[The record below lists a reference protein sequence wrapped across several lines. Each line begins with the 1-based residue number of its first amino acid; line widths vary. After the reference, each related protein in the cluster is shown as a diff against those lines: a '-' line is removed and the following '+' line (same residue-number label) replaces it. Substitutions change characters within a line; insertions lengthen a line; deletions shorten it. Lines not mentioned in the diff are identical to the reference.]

1 MYYIEYTSNSGK
13 RVPSK
18 HKMFESVDQA
28 EQHGQMTVAS
38 GLYRRYNIVEGWS
51 ELPPINREKYQT
63 RSGLE
68 GPIQTKSGK
77 TVYYDP
83 KAGMYY
89 DPDTD
94 MYLSYDDWKQLDSP
108 RMHKINMN
116 NESVEALRQIVTDK
130 NSAKV
135 NGTLVDLFTASA
147 IMQVYDAVNDANK
160 EKMDSML
167 KTKAGLMK
175 IANFAMTKVESAT
188 NEGYGSLVSPA
199 AKKAIDARVAANT
212 AALKAKGKNPDGTP
226 KKKGTDEGHS
236 PHKKGT
242 EKYKKHM
249 AAMHAEAEGD
259 WSKDSGWQDYKG
271 QKKDPYGNTIKD
283 KNLAKRMAK
292 AAKKQSAETDIDENQ
307 MQTAQEAMVDGE
319 ITKDSVKKRALE
331 LLVDIAKTSKQY
343 KGEVTDDQVHYLGSL
358 VHDFDMAGI
367 ETEKYSEIEK
377 LFRTASKTNKADMSM
392 IQPAYAQA
400 KTLDENQAYRDAR
413 LTTIQTDR
421 TNRLNQIQQNRDDRK
436 AELKTSRDSRSVKNR
451 AALDSLKE
459 TLSPEEKKL
468 VSKMYNK
475 DGTLT
480 ALGKKVM
487 DHGKTNEVTEGVADE
502 AVHMERDHEVQM
514 ARSDLYKI
522 ANYAVKL
529 HKMLKNVSEEQGIQG
544 WMQAKITMA
553 ADYMS
558 SVAHTLEY
566 DMVAETL
573 VSEKLDASK
582 YHCKDC
588 GCQMHNCKPECDC
601 SHDSHDEKGSWW
613 TDADGNGVADAFES
627 VEEAKAKPQQNLMA
641 KTKALSKITKA
652 LTKKK

>member
-1 MYYIEYTSNSGK
+1 MTYIVEYTSFSGK
-13 RVPSK
+13 SIPMMHAV
-18 HKMFESVDQA
+18 FESADAANTHAVKNVTN
-28 EQHGQMTVAS
+28 GN
-38 GLYRRYNIVEGWS
+38 YRSYALKQINEGYKI
-51 ELPPINREKYQT
+51 LPPISDKYQS

-68 GPIQTKSGK
+68 GPFSTLSGK
-77 TVYYDP
+77 VVYYDP
-83 KAGMYY
+83 KEGKYY

-94 MYLSYDDWKQLDSP
+94 TYMSYDEFQNYDKDYSDMKDE
-108 RMHKINMN
+108 RDEVK
-116 NESVEALRQIVTDK
+116 ESVDALRQIVTDK

-188 NEGYGSLVSPA
+188 NEG
-199 AKKAIDARVAANT
+199 K
-212 AALKAKGKNPDGTP
+212 
-226 KKKGTDEGHS
+226 S

-242 EKYKKHM
+242 AKYKKHM
-249 AAMHAEAEGD
+249 AAMHAEDVDHVAEGFKIRD
-259 WSKDSGWQDYKG
+259 KSRGYGVSDKTYKTRKEAQDAAIMKQASSGGEWEVIEEMDETA
-271 QKKDPYGNTIKD
+271 YG
-283 KNLAKRMAK
+283 
-292 AAKKQSAETDIDENQ
+292 
-307 MQTAQEAMVDGE
+307 
-319 ITKDSVKKRALE
+319 
-331 LLVDIAKTSKQY
+331 
-343 KGEVTDDQVHYLGSL
+343 
-358 VHDFDMAGI
+358 
-367 ETEKYSEIEK
+367 
-377 LFRTASKTNKADMSM
+377 
-392 IQPAYAQA
+392 
-400 KTLDENQAYRDAR
+400 DAR
-413 LTTIQTDR
+413 LATIQTDR

-436 AELKTSRDSRSVKNR
+436 AELKTSRDARSVKNR

-544 WMQAKITMA
+544 WMQAKITKA

-566 DMVAETL
+566 DIEYDMMGKHQSEPMAEAM
-573 VSEKLDASK
+573 DASK
-582 YHCKDC
+582 YHCEDC

-601 SHDSHDEKGSWW
+601 SHDSHDETGSWW
-613 TDADGNGVADAFES
+613 KDADGNGVPDAFES
-627 VEEAKAKPQQNLMA
+627 VEEMTSAGGMATVAAPMGKTKKPQQNLMA
-641 KTKALSKITKA
+641 KTKALGKITKA
-652 LTKKK
+652 LNKKK

>member
-1 MYYIEYTSNSGK
+1 MSYYIEYITNSGK
-13 RVPSK
+13 CVPTK
-18 HKMFESVDQA
+18 HKLFESA
-28 EQHGQMTVAS
+28 EEAVQHGQMSIAS
-38 GLYRRYNIVEGWS
+38 GMYKHYNIVEGWS
-51 ELPPINREKYQT
+51 ELPPINREKYQS
-63 RSGLE
+63 RDGLE

-77 TVYYDP
+77 VVYYDP
-83 KAGMYY
+83 KEGKYY
-89 DPDTD
+89 DPNTD
-94 MYLSYDDWKQLDSP
+94 MYMSYEEWKALDEGVC
-108 RMHKINMN
+108 
-116 NESVEALRQIVTDK
+116 ESVGALRQIVADK
-130 NSAKV
+130 GAAKV
-135 NGTLVDLFTASA
+135 HGVLVDMFTASA

-160 EKMDSML
+160 EKMDTML
-167 KTKAGLMK
+167 NTKAGLMK
-175 IANFAMTKVESAT
+175 MADFAMSKV
-188 NEGYGSLVSPA
+188 N
-199 AKKAIDARVAANT
+199 
-212 AALKAKGKNPDGTP
+212 
-226 KKKGTDEGHS
+226 
-236 PHKKGT
+236 
-242 EKYKKHM
+242 
-249 AAMHAEAEGD
+249 EAEGD

-307 MQTAQEAMVDGE
+307 
-319 ITKDSVKKRALE
+319 
-331 LLVDIAKTSKQY
+331 
-343 KGEVTDDQVHYLGSL
+343 
-358 VHDFDMAGI
+358 
-367 ETEKYSEIEK
+367 
-377 LFRTASKTNKADMSM
+377 
-392 IQPAYAQA
+392 
-400 KTLDENQAYRDAR
+400 AYRDAR
-413 LTTIQTDR
+413 LTTIQTNR

-436 AELKTSRDSRSVKNR
+436 AELKTSRDARSIKNR

-459 TLSPEEKKL
+459 TLSPEEKRL
-468 VSKMYNK
+468 VSQMYNK

-487 DHGKTNEVTEGVADE
+487 DHGKTNEAYSPGDENEQGMVSNCCGAPIMDVYQGHGRCSDCKEMASAEKVEESVNESVADE

-544 WMQAKITMA
+544 WMQAKITKA

-613 TDADGNGVADAFES
+613 ADADGNGVPDAFES

-641 KTKALSKITKA
+641 KTKALGKITKA
-652 LTKKK
+652 LNKKK

>member
-13 RVPSK
+13 QVPSK
-18 HKMFESVDQA
+18 HRLFESIDSA
-28 EQHGQMTVAS
+28 KQHGQMAVAS
-38 GLYRRYNIVEGWS
+38 GMYRRYAVVNEGYKIMPPMDPKYVE
-51 ELPPINREKYQT
+51 RK
-63 RSGLE
+63 GLE
-68 GPIQTKSGK
+68 GPFTTLSGK
-77 TVYYDP
+77 VVYYDP
-83 KAGMYY
+83 KEGKYY

-94 MYLSYDDWKQLDSP
+94 MYMSYDEYQAYDNDRSGMKDE
-108 RMHKINMN
+108 RDEVK
-116 NESVEALRQIVTDK
+116 ESVGALRQIVADK
-130 NSAKV
+130 NAAKV
-135 NGTLVDLFTASA
+135 HGILVDLFTASA

-160 EKMDSML
+160 EKMDTML
-167 KTKAGLMK
+167 NTKAGLMK
-175 IANFAMTKVESAT
+175 MADFAMTKV
-188 NEGYGSLVSPA
+188 N
-199 AKKAIDARVAANT
+199 
-212 AALKAKGKNPDGTP
+212 
-226 KKKGTDEGHS
+226 
-236 PHKKGT
+236 
-242 EKYKKHM
+242 
-249 AAMHAEAEGD
+249 EAEGD

-319 ITKDSVKKRALE
+319 ITKDSVKKSALE

-343 KGEVTDDQVHYLGSL
+343 KGKITNDQVHYLGSL

-413 LTTIQTDR
+413 LTTIQTNR

-436 AELKTSRDSRSVKNR
+436 AELKTSRDARSIKNR

-459 TLSPEEKKL
+459 TLSPEEKRL
-468 VSKMYNK
+468 VSQMYNK

-487 DHGKTNEVTEGVADE
+487 DHGKTKTNEAYSPGDENEEGMVSNCCGAPIMDVYQGHGRCSDCKEMASAEKVEESVNEGVADE

-544 WMQAKITMA
+544 WMQAKITKS

-566 DMVAETL
+566 DMMEKHQSEPMAEAM
-573 VSEKLDASK
+573 DASK
-582 YHCKDC
+582 YHCEDC
-588 GCQMHNCKPECDC
+588 GCQMHNCKPECNC
-601 SHDSHDEKGSWW
+601 SHDSHDETGSWW
-613 TDADGNGVADAFES
+613 KDADGNGVPDAFES
-627 VEEAKAKPQQNLMA
+627 AEKVAEAKAKPQQNLMA

>member
-1 MYYIEYTSNSGK
+1 MKKHELNEGKLAGNVRWVKSWIEQGLSREEAHNKAKKYTIHPK
-13 RVPSK
+13 T
-18 HKMFESVDQA
+18 VDDLYNQA
-28 EQHGQMTVAS
+28 EKT
-38 GLYRRYNIVEGWS
+38 NEGWS
-51 ELPPINREKYQT
+51 ELPPINREKYQS
-63 RSGLE
+63 RAGLE

-83 KAGMYY
+83 KEGKYY
-89 DPDTD
+89 DPNTD
-94 MYLSYDDWKQLDSP
+94 MYMSYEEWKALDEGVC
-108 RMHKINMN
+108 
-116 NESVEALRQIVTDK
+116 ESVEALRQIVADK
-130 NSAKV
+130 NAAKV

-167 KTKAGLMK
+167 KTKAGLLKM
-175 IANFAMTKVESAT
+175 ADFAMTKVESAT

-468 VSKMYNK
+468 VNQMYNK

-480 ALGKKVM
+480 ALGKRVM
-487 DHGKTNEVTEGVADE
+487 NHGKTNEVTEGVADE

-529 HKMLKNVSEEQGIQG
+529 HKMLKNVSEETGIQG
-544 WMQAKITMA
+544 WMQAKITKA

-588 GCQMHNCKPECDC
+588 GCQMHNCKPECNC

-613 TDADGNGVADAFES
+613 ADADGNGVPDAFES
-627 VEEAKAKPQQNLMA
+627 VEEMTSAGGMA
-641 KTKALSKITKA
+641 VVATPKKT
-652 LTKKK
+652 TKKKK

>member
-1 MYYIEYTSNSGK
+1 MTYIVEYTSFSGK
-13 RVPSK
+13 SIPMMHAV
-18 HKMFESVDQA
+18 FESADAANTHAVKNVTN
-28 EQHGQMTVAS
+28 GN
-38 GLYRRYNIVEGWS
+38 YRSYALKQINEGYKI
-51 ELPPINREKYQT
+51 LPPISDKYQS

-68 GPIQTKSGK
+68 GPFSTLSGK
-77 TVYYDP
+77 VVYYDP
-83 KAGMYY
+83 KEGKYY

-94 MYLSYDDWKQLDSP
+94 TYMSYDEFQNYDKDYSDMKDE
-108 RMHKINMN
+108 RDEVK
-116 NESVEALRQIVTDK
+116 ESVDALRQIVTDK

-188 NEGYGSLVSPA
+188 NEG
-199 AKKAIDARVAANT
+199 K
-212 AALKAKGKNPDGTP
+212 
-226 KKKGTDEGHS
+226 S

-242 EKYKKHM
+242 AKYKKHM
-249 AAMHAEAEGD
+249 AAMHAEDVDHVAEGFKIRD
-259 WSKDSGWQDYKG
+259 KSRGYGVSDKTYKTRKEAQDAAIMKQASSG
-271 QKKDPYGNTIKD
+271 
-283 KNLAKRMAK
+283 
-292 AAKKQSAETDIDENQ
+292 
-307 MQTAQEAMVDGE
+307 GE
-319 ITKDSVKKRALE
+319 W
-331 LLVDIAKTSKQY
+331 
-343 KGEVTDDQVHYLGSL
+343 EV
-358 VHDFDMAGI
+358 I
-367 ETEKYSEIEK
+367 EE
-377 LFRTASKTNKADMSM
+377 M
-392 IQPAYAQA
+392 
-400 KTLDENQAYRDAR
+400 
-413 LTTIQTDR
+413 
-421 TNRLNQIQQNRDDRK
+421 
-436 AELKTSRDSRSVKNR
+436 
-451 AALDSLKE
+451 DSLSE

-468 VSKMYNK
+468 VNQMYNK

-480 ALGKKVM
+480 ALGKRVM
-487 DHGKTNEVTEGVADE
+487 NHGKTNEVTEGVADE

-544 WMQAKITMA
+544 WMQAKITKA

-566 DMVAETL
+566 DIEYDMMGKHQSEPMAEAM
-573 VSEKLDASK
+573 DASK
-582 YHCKDC
+582 YHCEDC

-601 SHDSHDEKGSWW
+601 SHDSHDETGSWW
-613 TDADGNGVADAFES
+613 KDADGNGVPDAFES

-652 LTKKK
+652 LNKKK